1 MCWGG
6 VGREV
11 FYFENEF
18 WAGLPA
24 EAAGPLSPARS
35 SHTDS
40 WEKSKSQDRLDTLCI
55 IRVSLSLSLPDL
67 PKSF

>member
-6 VGREV
+6 MGREV
-11 FYFENEF
+11 FYFEIEF

-24 EAAGPLSPARS
+24 EAAGPLSPTGS
-35 SHTDS
+35 SHTNS
-40 WEKSKSQDRLDTLCI
+40 WEKSKSQDRLDALCKI
-55 IRVSLSLSLPDL
+55 CVSLSLSLPDL

>member
-6 VGREV
+6 MGREV

-24 EAAGPLSPARS
+24 EAAGPLS
-35 SHTDS
+35 
-40 WEKSKSQDRLDTLCI
+40 L
-55 IRVSLSLSLPDL
+55 LPEAAIQTAGRIANL
-67 PKSF
+67 KTG